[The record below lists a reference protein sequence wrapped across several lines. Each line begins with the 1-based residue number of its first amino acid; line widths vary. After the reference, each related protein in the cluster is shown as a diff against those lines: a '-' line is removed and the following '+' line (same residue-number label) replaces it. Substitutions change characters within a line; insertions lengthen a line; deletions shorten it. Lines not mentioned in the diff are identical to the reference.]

1 MQNPYKNPLE
11 GKSGYTQKLLE
22 SLTAEELREY
32 IAWCKWSQ
40 DHESFPDKPKNIYQS
55 RAYFLYRTTRFVY
68 DAKKEIDRRD
78 EMATE
83 SGEVTEND
91 EESEAT

>member
-1 MQNPYKNPLE
+1 M
-11 GKSGYTQKLLE
+11 
-22 SLTAEELREY
+22 SLFQTSPETF
-32 IAWCKWSQ
+32 IS
-40 DHESFPDKPKNIYQS
+40 PGPI
-55 RAYFLYRTTRFVY
+55 FLHRTTRFVY

>member
-1 MQNPYKNPLE
+1 M
-11 GKSGYTQKLLE
+11 
-22 SLTAEELREY
+22 SLFQTSPETF
-32 IAWCKWSQ
+32 IS
-40 DHESFPDKPKNIYQS
+40 PGPI
-55 RAYFLYRTTRFVY
+55 FLHRTTRFVY

-91 EESEAT
+91 EESEATEETQNMCLMPQDWDTKNRLIWYADRSCG